1 MFIYK
6 FVFLFQMIQKF
17 RIEYHYEKLQYRI
30 HPMYTPDGPLRFKL
44 IEREWS
50 N

>member
-1 MFIYK
+1 
-6 FVFLFQMIQKF
+6 MIQKF

-44 IEREWS
+44 IERE
-50 N
+50 

>member
-6 FVFLFQMIQKF
+6 SVYLFQMIQKF

-44 IEREWS
+44 IERE
-50 N
+50 